1 MRQELQKIREAMT
14 GQQPF
19 AYLDM
24 QYVAPPKPRE
34 GMIALADGTQWN
46 PGKGQGYY
54 GYFGG
59 QWRPSGLPV
68 NGVTKA
74 DVGLGN
80 VDNTSDANKPIS
92 TSTATALAGK
102 QAAGNYVTRGGNVV
116 NVAWTAQG
124 TTAALKLSIDG
135 TNQNWMVNTLS
146 GNIVQFAW
154 DGTGLS
160 VYIDGTRI
168 GAVTT
173 H

>member
-1 MRQELQKIREAMT
+1 MAYSPANPPVEYDAVWMRQELQKIREAMT

-46 PGKGQGYY
+46 PGQGKGYY

-59 QWRPSGLPV
+59 QWVPSGLPV
-68 NGVTKA
+68 G
-74 DVGLGN
+74 
-80 VDNTSDANKPIS
+80 TS
-92 TSTATALAGK
+92 ATIAGK
-102 QAAGNYVTRGGNVV
+102 QPAGNYVTRGGNAV

-124 TTAALKLSIDG
+124 TTGALKLTIDT
-135 TNQNWMVNTLS
+135 TNQNWLVNTLT
-146 GNIVQFAW
+146 GNVVQFGW
-154 DGTGLS
+154 DGSGLS